1 MEESITCLISSSW
14 MWMPL
19 LLSPKNGTRSQ
30 VTAKK
35 TPAEKKP
42 TRDQYVSKSDLK
54 EAVAECMKDGL
65 KEVLKGTVNEYMETS
80 LAEFKSEL
88 EQVNIKLRNADVR
101 QDERDGG

>member
-1 MEESITCLISSSW
+1 M
-14 MWMPL
+14 
-19 LLSPKNGTRSQ
+19 
-30 VTAKK
+30 
-35 TPAEKKP
+35 
-42 TRDQYVSKSDLK
+42 SKSDLK